1 MGGIWIVKT
10 AVVFGPLFVPR
21 TCAIRDEIV
30 STWLFADPK
39 DGCYDICFPWKRPRR
54 PRGRRFS
61 DAGLVLF
68 SARFNLASK
77 SRIYCD

>member
-1 MGGIWIVKT
+1 MGGIWVVKT
-10 AVVFGPLFVPR
+10 TVVFGPLFVPG
-21 TCAIRDEIV
+21 TCAIRDEII

-39 DGCYDICFPWKRPRR
+39 NGCYDICLPWKRPRR

-68 SARFNLASK
+68 STRFNLASK
-77 SRIYCD
+77 ARIYYD

>member
-1 MGGIWIVKT
+1 MGGIWVVET
-10 AVVFGPLFVPR
+10 TVVFGPLFVPG
-21 TCAIRDEIV
+21 TCAIWDEII
-30 STWLFADPK
+30 SAWLFADPK
-39 DGCYDICFPWKRPRR
+39 DSCYDICFPWKRPRR

-68 SARFNLASK
+68 GARFNLGSK